1 MEYPS
6 LTKVFLATS
15 ATSGH
20 RSKSCEKLKRGG
32 GEFDFSVPIPDH
44 VGAAL
49 LEADDEGGSALGV
62 LEVGHLRRQL
72 FTVQDGRHGLVVTV
86 A

>member
-1 MEYPS
+1 M
-6 LTKVFLATS
+6 
-15 ATSGH
+15 
-20 RSKSCEKLKRGG
+20 SCEKLKRGRG

-44 VGAAL
+44 VGASL
-49 LEADDEGGSALGV
+49 LEADDEGGSALAV

-72 FTVQDGRHGLVVTV
+72 VTVQDGRHRLVVTV